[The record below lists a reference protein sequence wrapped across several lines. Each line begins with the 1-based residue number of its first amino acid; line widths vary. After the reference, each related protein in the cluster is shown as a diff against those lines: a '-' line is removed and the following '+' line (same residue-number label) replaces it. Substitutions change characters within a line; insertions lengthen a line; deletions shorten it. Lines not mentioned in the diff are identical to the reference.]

1 MTHPAPP
8 GVSYRELALFAL
20 PAALLLALTYNSVLR
35 YEYGMWDDY
44 TLLMAARHEQTI
56 QFRLLSGNGRPL
68 QDLLST
74 VLFRWAGDVAGL
86 AWIRG
91 LSLVG
96 LALFCVLLYRGLR
109 QVGWWR
115 LEAGAIALGICTLPA
130 FGVHVGWATMFHGI
144 FGAVAGWLAGAIMGR
159 APTRGWRE
167 VVLAAAGLLVAL
179 MFYQPAASFYWL
191 AVAVALFPPG
201 RVVGDA
207 LNRALRAGGVFVAT
221 LAGYFVLIRLARRW
235 WLTDPIYVFTDARS
249 RLTDDPLGKLDW
261 FLREPLLLG
270 ASVDGPGVRQWL
282 AGAVLALVAMGMLA
296 YLLRSAHW
304 RALPVWLGLPLA
316 AMASNLLVAENATFY
331 RVLAPLSAVLGL
343 LLVWSL
349 YRLVQPRS
357 HRLRRGFALLLA
369 LLALASGYTT
379 HRDVREHIALLQS
392 REWAMVRAVLA
403 EHYDADD
410 RVLVLARPVFRH
422 TLADQLPGLEY
433 GMLSTSLPMGEIYQL
448 AFASVYDPMAAPRVY
463 ICRDLYETRDC
474 PEVGGQERF
483 PVVDLGARLEVLRH

>member
-167 VVLAAAGLLVAL
+167 VVLAAAGLLALCWLPGSRDDVASL
-179 MFYQPAASFYWL
+179 LPCL
-191 AVAVALFPPG
+191 DLFVLPSINEGISNTILEAMACGLP
-201 RVVGDA
+201 V
-207 LNRALRAGGVFVAT
+207 VAT
-221 LAGYFVLIRLARRW
+221 AVGGNPELVAAGETGELVPPSNPQALASALAGYL
-235 WLTDPIYVFTDARS
+235 
-249 RLTDDPLGKLDW
+249 DDPDK
-261 FLREPLLLG
+261 RH
-270 ASVDGPGVRQWL
+270 RQST
-282 AGAVLALVAMGMLA
+282 
-296 YLLRSAHW
+296 SARQ
-304 RALPVWLGLPLA
+304 RAETRFS
-316 AMASNLLVAENATFY
+316 ME
-331 RVLAPLSAVLGL
+331 
-343 LLVWSL
+343 
-349 YRLVQPRS
+349 
-357 HRLRRGFALLLA
+357 
-369 LLALASGYTT
+369 
-379 HRDVREHIALLQS
+379 
-392 REWAMVRAVLA
+392 AMVQGYLTVYQSLLDHRRAHPTV
-403 EHYDADD
+403 
-410 RVLVLARPVFRH
+410 
-422 TLADQLPGLEY
+422 
-433 GMLSTSLPMGEIYQL
+433 
-448 AFASVYDPMAAPRVY
+448 
-463 ICRDLYETRDC
+463 
-474 PEVGGQERF
+474 
-483 PVVDLGARLEVLRH
+483 